1 MKKHLNY
8 AFYYAILAMITGVF
22 YREFTKF
29 IGFQGVTSLAKV
41 HGHLFML
48 GMFMFLLIAV
58 FVKLGAL
65 DKQLHFKTF
74 MWTYNFGII
83 IASMMLL
90 VRGVTQVLGLN
101 LSRSCD
107 FMISGIAGLG
117 HILLGAGLLLL
128 LTMLK
133 KTFAEKSNS

>member
-1 MKKHLNY
+1 MKKYLNY
-8 AFYYAILAMITGVF
+8 AFYYAILAMIAGVF

-29 IGFQGVTSLAKV
+29 IGFQGVTALAKV

-58 FVKLGAL
+58 FVKLGPL
-65 DKQLHFKTF
+65 DKQRHFKTF
-74 MWTYNFGII
+74 MCTYNSGVL
-83 IASMMLL
+83 IASIMLL
-90 VRGVTQVLGLN
+90 VRGVTQVLYLN

-107 FMISGIAGLG
+107 LIISGLAGVG
-117 HILLGAGLLLL
+117 HILLAVGLLLL

-133 KTFAEKSNS
+133 KTFAEK